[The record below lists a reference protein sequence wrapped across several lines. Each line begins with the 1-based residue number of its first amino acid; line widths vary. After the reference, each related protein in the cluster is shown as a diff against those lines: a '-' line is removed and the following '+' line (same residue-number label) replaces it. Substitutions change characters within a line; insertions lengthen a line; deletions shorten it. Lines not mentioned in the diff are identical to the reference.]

1 MNESQVRP
9 VHVDPVKDLPNGSI
23 SHEIPS
29 ISLPQAVKAGLPQAG
44 ARALDALGREAL
56 SARGS
61 SPAIRAESFRQ
72 FAPAEMMTFA
82 ADVADQL
89 NEDFGA
95 LVIAGFPIS
104 DDEDL
109 TAMCLLIFCAGL
121 GVPLPN
127 NRDGILAW
135 PIIAE
140 QVTSTKDMAGNTRDG
155 NTGSRLL
162 YHTDPCSIAG
172 LLCVLPADTGGANLF
187 VSVQT
192 VHDRIAAE
200 RPDLLAELYKP
211 VFIDRKGEEQ
221 EGAPKYATIPVF
233 ARQDGMLQCHW
244 TRTYTVNAYKRYD
257 VPPLSPKQEEALR
270 FLEKTI
276 NLVGDEVEYSG
287 LAGEGDLVL
296 VSNNKVYHSR
306 KPFEGNRK
314 LLRVWIENEKYPG
327 LPHTFGYEPDST
339 AWPN

>member
-1 MNESQVRP
+1 MMESQL
-9 VHVDPVKDLPNGSI
+9 HSAETGSCKDLPIGPV
-23 SHEIPS
+23 SHTIPS
-29 ISLPQAVKAGLPQAG
+29 IELPDGVKAGLAKAG
-44 ARALDALGREAL
+44 ARALAALGREAL
-56 SARGS
+56 SAHGS
-61 SPAIRAESFRQ
+61 TPAARAEGFRQ
-72 FAPAEMMTFA
+72 FAPDEMMNFA

-89 NEDFGA
+89 SSDFGA
-95 LVIAGFPIS
+95 LVVAGFPIS
-104 DDEDL
+104 ADEDL

-140 QVTSTKDMAGNTRDG
+140 QVASTKDLTGNTRDG
-155 NTGSRLL
+155 NSGTKLL
-162 YHTDPCSIAG
+162 YHTDTCSIAG
-172 LLCVLPADTGGANLF
+172 LLCVLPAETGGANLF

-200 RPDLLAELYKP
+200 RPDLLAELFKP

-221 EGAPKYATIPVF
+221 DGASKYATIPVF
-233 ARQDGMLQCHW
+233 ARHNGLLQCHW

-257 VPPLSPKQEEALR
+257 VPPLSLGQEEALR

-276 NLVGDEVEYSG
+276 NQVGDEVEYSG

-306 KPFEGNRK
+306 KPFEGDRK
-314 LLRVWIENEKYPG
+314 LLRVWIENEKHPG
-327 LPHTFGYEPDST
+327 LPHTFGYEADST
-339 AWPN
+339 RWPN